1 MLISSHSFEGV
12 DSFDWFQEL
21 PNIAD
26 YDIIILD
33 TPRILTFWSLGG
45 KLKSYAENQY
55 FISKIDQID
64 EKVKSNLLLIK
75 QKLVEILEFDV
86 TVYVL
91 HIPNIIIG
99 TKARVLPASVTAPDM
114 PGRSIDVFVPKKLH
128 RSKWVLESFVNT
140 DEWCP
145 ISISTVAE
153 KGKKILVKNQAYEEY
168 FKDFKGWQYRFDI
181 DSLDISDF
189 AMAHSDEWKVIAMP
203 QVVATNKVEK
213 PIAVE
218 FVPLFC
224 ELGSA
229 EHDAWPNVPTKRGG
243 SLVLLPVI
251 DIYHTEPLVEV
262 LLRRIKGFEKTPP
275 PGWVSSIEI
284 PGEVPLKNE
293 IAVEKQNLE
302 AVESKIKGLED
313 SLTELEKYK
322 GLLYETGLPLQE
334 LVKSTLQKLG
344 AEIKPSIVTD
354 EFIIGIGGKEALI
367 EVKGLTRSISKD
379 DIGQLFMDMG
389 EHLKATG
396 ENIKGI
402 LIGNAWRLLP
412 LEQRDTHD
420 KPIFPHNIV
429 KIAWNQ
435 DIGLISTTELL
446 KAFCKTL
453 EEPQYKKEVLN
464 KIIAGK
470 GVITF

>member
-1 MLISSHSFEGV
+1 MRITKHNSTNKAILLISFHSFEGV
-12 DSFDWFQEL
+12 DSVDWSQKL
-21 PNIAD
+21 PNISD

-33 TPRILTFWSLGG
+33 TVSIFTLGLFDFGG
-45 KLKSYAENQY
+45 K
-55 FISKIDQID
+55 QIGRRI
-64 EKVKSNLLLIK
+64 ESNLHLVMK
-75 QKLVEILEFDV
+75 KLMEILEFNV
-86 TVYVL
+86 TVYAL
-91 HIPNIIIG
+91 YTTDI
-99 TKARVLPASVTAPDM
+99 KSVTEDKTYDIHADA
-114 PGRSIDVFVPKKLH
+114 
-128 RSKWVLESFVNT
+128 
-140 DEWCP
+140 WCP
-145 ISISTVAE
+145 ISISTVDE
-153 KGKKILVKNQAYEEY
+153 TGKTILVKNEAYEEY
-168 FKDFKGWQYRFDI
+168 FKDFKGWRYHFDI
-181 DSLDISDF
+181 DSLRTDAFQAAYESK
-189 AMAHSDEWKVIAMP
+189 WKVDVELNVI
-203 QVVATNKVEK
+203 ATNKVNK

-218 FVPLFC
+218 FVPLFHRW
-224 ELGSA
+224 ENA
-229 EHDAWPNVPTKRGG
+229 EHSSWQHMPTTIGG

-251 DIYHTEPLVEV
+251 DAFHTEPHIEV
-262 LLRRIKGFEKTPP
+262 LLRQIKGFEETPP
-275 PGWVSSIEI
+275 PSWVSSIEI
-284 PGEVPLKNE
+284 PGEVPLKDE
-293 IAVEKQNLE
+293 IAVEKQSLE
-302 AVESKIKGLED
+302 AVESKVKGLED

-334 LVKSTLQKLG
+334 LVKSTLEKLG

-379 DIGQLFMDMG
+379 DLGQLIVDKG

-396 ENIKGI
+396 EDIKGI

-412 LEQRDTHD
+412 LEQRGARN

-429 KIAWNQ
+429 KIARNQ

-464 KIIAGK
+464 RIIAGK